1 MSIRRGSRFCP
12 LLLSQWFNIWQNLF
26 YSRAY
31 TESLVL
37 LEEIFDGKK
46 KENKKPTEYWYP
58 KMGKC

>member
-1 MSIRRGSRFCP
+1 MSTRRGSRFCP

-46 KENKKPTEYWYP
+46 KENEKKPP
-58 KMGKC
+58 NIHIQK